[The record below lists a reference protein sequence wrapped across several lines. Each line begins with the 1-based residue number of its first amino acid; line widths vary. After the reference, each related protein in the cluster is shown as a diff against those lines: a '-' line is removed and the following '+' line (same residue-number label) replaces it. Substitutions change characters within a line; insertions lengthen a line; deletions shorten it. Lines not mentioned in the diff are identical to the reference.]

1 MRRRRQR
8 RNRAEA
14 DAVVAEY
21 EASGLS
27 REEFCWQQ
35 GMAMSTLARYQRR
48 RRQDPGG
55 GSGRSRWVTVEV
67 AGAQPADRK
76 EAGSGLA
83 VVAAGGRRIEIER
96 GFDGDTLRELL
107 RVLESA

>member
-1 MRRRRQR
+1 M
-8 RNRAEA
+8 
-14 DAVVAEY
+14 
-21 EASGLS
+21 
-27 REEFCWQQ
+27 
-35 GMAMSTLARYQRR
+35 
-48 RRQDPGG
+48 
-55 GSGRSRWVTVEV
+55 

>member
-1 MRRRRQR
+1 VGRSRQR

-14 DAVVAEY
+14 DAVAAEY

-27 REEFCWQQ
+27 REEFCRQQ
-35 GMAMSTLARYQRR
+35 GMAVSTLARYQRR

-55 GSGRSRWVTVEV
+55 GSRGDRWVTVEV
-67 AGAQPADRK
+67 TGPRK
-76 EAGSGLA
+76 AVRSEASSGLV
-83 VVAAGGRRIEIER
+83 VVAAGGRRIEVER